1 MSGACSQCGV
11 AVDRFARFCSQCGAT
26 LPTERSRQSK
36 LPQAEGSSGYSPL
49 STFHL
54 PASMNRAWKMRGR
67 AKMGSEDPST
77 SGWGL
82 SPLHLIAL
90 VLGGVMVISL
100 SADFIKSKGVFQGA
114 LTRPEKVADLATRQE
129 QNSPSTSNK
138 QQRPSDVTRKGF
150 DRFYQSARELD
161 PQQALFSEITLS
173 GDKVVLTTTPAW
185 RLRSYRSRL
194 QTVEKMWRAWAR
206 AHPSKEKK
214 IARLELRDSSGGEV
228 GGTSTLRGAWVEQE

>member
-11 AVDRFARFCSQCGAT
+11 AVDRFARFCSQCGASIS
-26 LPTERSRQSK
+26 TERSRH
-36 LPQAEGSSGYSPL
+36 PQQPQTEGSSGYSPL

-67 AKMGSEDPST
+67 VMTGSEGPST

-90 VLGGVMVISL
+90 VLGGVALISL
-100 SADFIKSKGVFQGA
+100 SSDFIKSKGVFEGS
-114 LTRPEKVADLATRQE
+114 LTRPEKAADLAARQA
-129 QNSPSTSNK
+129 QNSPSTSK
-138 QQRPSDVTRKGF
+138 GQQQPADETRKSF
-150 DRFYQSARELD
+150 NRFYQSARELD
-161 PQQALFSEITLS
+161 PQQALFSEIQLS
-173 GDKVVLTTTPAW
+173 GDRVILTTTPAW
-185 RLRSYRSRL
+185 RLKSYQSRL

-206 AHPSKEKK
+206 AHPSREKK
-214 IARLELRDSSGGEV
+214 IARLELRDSTGGEV

>member
-1 MSGACSQCGV
+1 
-11 AVDRFARFCSQCGAT
+11 
-26 LPTERSRQSK
+26 
-36 LPQAEGSSGYSPL
+36 
-49 STFHL
+49 
-54 PASMNRAWKMRGR
+54 MNRAWKMRGR

-129 QNSPSTSNK
+129 QKSTSTSNK
-138 QQRPSDVTRKGF
+138 LPQPSDETRKSF

-185 RLRSYRSRL
+185 RLRSYRSRM